1 MQPVAFIWARTKDNP
16 ELTKIDNQ
24 LTPIVLK
31 TNSQPRAVLLR
42 AEWLLN

>member
-24 LTPIVLK
+24 IDANCLK

-42 AEWLLN
+42 AE